1 MTLKGDS
8 IEARTVLGSGYAEW
22 RTRLMKESRPSF
34 PGQRRPFVRDGQRRR
49 RLPAWLVVVL
59 IRAGRVGAHDH
70 DIPIRRGPRP
80 SPNHIRFDASPMMP
94 DAIIKSH
101 APCLRQRGRVPGL
114 RARQAVWRRADGPVL
129 ALQGAR
135 HVPTAA
141 DPTVGLHSTLSDGY
155 SHGIP
160 TIITRL

>member
-1 MTLKGDS
+1 
-8 IEARTVLGSGYAEW
+8 
-22 RTRLMKESRPSF
+22 MKESRPSF

-70 DIPIRRGPRP
+70 HIPIRRGPPP

-94 DAIIKSH
+94 DAIIGSH

-114 RARQAVWRRADGPVL
+114 RARQAVEQMDQYSPSKVLVAFRPPPTPQLACTPPSPDGF
-129 ALQGAR
+129 
-135 HVPTAA
+135 
-141 DPTVGLHSTLSDGY
+141 

-160 TIITRL
+160 TIITRPLIHPAAY